1 MFSDSCNAEVSV
13 TTSHSAGYLPKGGSC
28 PRACIDFTHTPEAQR
43 GAINTAQLN
52 DNPLSSPLG
61 EGRRVAPLQVAQNTP
76 AASFPPSRTAL
87 VLASVAARRASRQCT
102 QQWLSGSASQRSY
115 RRFITTRDAAR
126 SLRIRGSLAEL
137 LWKPEKVP
145 AQSLQYF
152 NFMVQRFIA

>member
-13 TTSHSAGYLPKGGSC
+13 TTSHSTGYLPKGGSC

-43 GAINTAQLN
+43 GAINAAQLN

-87 VLASVAARRASRQCT
+87 VLASAGARRASRECT

-115 RRFITTRDAAR
+115 RRFITTRDE
-126 SLRIRGSLAEL
+126 SGGSLAEL

-145 AQSLQYF
+145 VQSLQYF
-152 NFMVQRFIA
+152 NIMVQRFIV